1 MSSIRLAQGLG
12 WFSLALGALEMVAPG
27 RLGGEMGLR
36 RPLLLRAYGLREIAA
51 GAGILASPPGS
62 KAQAGFVWARVAGD
76 VLDLATLSLARPR
89 SPGEMR
95 GLAAA
100 AVAVFGALTLDVT
113 CAAGLSRDQA

>member
-12 WFSLALGALEMVAPG
+12 WFSLALGALEMAAPG

-51 GAGILASPPGS
+51 GVGILASPKWSPT
-62 KAQAGFVWARVAGD
+62 QTGFVWARVAGD
-76 VLDLATLSLARPR
+76 VLDLATLALARPR
-89 SPGEMR
+89 SPAEMR

-100 AVAVFGALTLDVT
+100 AAAVFGALALDVT
-113 CAAGLSRDQA
+113 CAAGLSKR